1 MIWELLQ
8 FKEVLFRKI
17 KMNLLNTRK
26 RLWQILERGSENDK
40 VSVYTDI
47 FLITLIILNITAVL
61 LETVDSIYSVYKFEF
76 LLFERISTFIF
87 LVEYLLRVW
96 VSIEGIDKK
105 KKSSKFLTRLK
116 YMCTWPAIIDLLA
129 VLSGLIPMIFEID
142 LRILRALRMLRL
154 LKFSRYFKV
163 MNLLLGVLKEERQ
176 SFLAAMFLL
185 TIAMLIAS
193 TGIYIF
199 EKDAQPDKFGSI
211 PEAMWWAVATLTTVG
226 YGDVTPITAM
236 GKIFGA
242 LITIIGIG
250 TVALPSG
257 ILASGFSDQLKRR
270 KNAYENELSL
280 AMQDGIITQKERD
293 KWVSTGCDHFPPYDM
308 GNLEDPLVY
317 DTLHSQ
323 LNLDTINWHRTLD
336 YDQIDY
342 SINFKTVFGL
352 DKKSLSDII
361 SNITG
366 MPVTDHTKKIIHQY
380 QKINKEL
387 YF

>member
-1 MIWELLQ
+1 
-8 FKEVLFRKI
+8 
-17 KMNLLNTRK
+17 MNLKIIRR
-26 RLWQILERGSENDK
+26 RLWQILEQGNENDK
-40 VSVYTDI
+40 ASIYTDI
-47 FLITLIILNITAVL
+47 FLITLIILNIVAVV
-61 LETVDSIYSVYKFEF
+61 LETVDSIYLGYEYSF
-76 LLFERISTFIF
+76 LIFERVSTFIF
-87 LVEYLLRVW
+87 LVEYIIRVW
-96 VSIEGIDKK
+96 VSVEAIKK
-105 KKSSKFLTRLK
+105 KNTLSKFMIRIK
-116 YMCTWPAIIDLLA
+116 YMSTWPAIIDLLA
-129 VLSGLIPMIFEID
+129 VLSGLLPMIFEID

-176 SFLAAMFLL
+176 SFFAAMFLL

-270 KNAYENELSL
+270 KNTYEKELSN
-280 AMQDGIITQKERD
+280 AMQDGIITKKERH
-293 KWVSTGCDHFPPYDM
+293 KLEKIAEDM
-308 GNLEDPLVY
+308 NL
-317 DTLHSQ
+317 S
-323 LNLDTINWHRTLD
+323 I
-336 YDQIDY
+336 DQI
-342 SINFKTVFGL
+342 KL
-352 DKKSLSDII
+352 MEKKLND
-361 SNITG
+361 N
-366 MPVTDHTKKIIHQY
+366 
-380 QKINKEL
+380 
-387 YF
+387 

>member
-1 MIWELLQ
+1 
-8 FKEVLFRKI
+8 
-17 KMNLLNTRK
+17 MNLLNTRK
-26 RLWQILERGSENDK
+26 RLWEILEKGNENDRL
-40 VSVYTDI
+40 SVYTDI

-61 LETVDSIYSVYKFEF
+61 LETVDSIYSVYKFHF
-76 LLFERISTFIF
+76 LVFERVSTCIF

-96 VSIEGIDKK
+96 VSVEEINKEKK
-105 KKSSKFLTRLK
+105 ISKLITRIK

-129 VLSGLIPMIFEID
+129 VLSGLIPMIFEVD

-226 YGDVTPITAM
+226 YGDVTPVTAM

-270 KNAYENELSL
+270 KNTYENELSL
-280 AMQDGIITQKERD
+280 AMQDGKITKKERD
-293 KWVSTGCDHFPPYDM
+293 KLEKIAEDM
-308 GNLEDPLVY
+308 NL
-317 DTLHSQ
+317 S
-323 LNLDTINWHRTLD
+323 I
-336 YDQIDY
+336 DQI
-342 SINFKTVFGL
+342 
-352 DKKSLSDII
+352 
-361 SNITG
+361 
-366 MPVTDHTKKIIHQY
+366 KIME
-380 QKINKEL
+380 KRLKDS
-387 YF
+387 

>member
-1 MIWELLQ
+1 MGLLH
-8 FKEVLFRKI
+8 
-17 KMNLLNTRK
+17 TRK
-26 RLWQILERGSENDK
+26 RLWQILEKGNEKDK
-40 VSVYTDI
+40 ASVYTDI
-47 FLITLIILNITAVL
+47 FLITLIILNIVAVV
-61 LETVDSIYSVYKFEF
+61 LETVDSIYYVYKLYFII
-76 LLFERISTFIF
+76 FERVSTFIF
-87 LVEYLLRVW
+87 LIEYIMRVW
-96 VSIEGIDKK
+96 VSIEQNSSKK
-105 KKSSKFLTRLK
+105 KLSKVIVRLK
-116 YMCTWPAIIDLLA
+116 YMTTWPAIIDLLA
-129 VLSGLIPMIFEID
+129 VLSGLLPMIFEID

-270 KNAYENELSL
+270 KNTYEKELSI
-280 AMQDGIITQKERD
+280 AMQDGIITKKERN
-293 KWVSTGCDHFPPYDM
+293 KLEKIAEDM
-308 GNLEDPLVY
+308 NLSV
-317 DTLHSQ
+317 
-323 LNLDTINWHRTLD
+323 
-336 YDQIDY
+336 DQIKLMEKRLKDV
-342 SINFKTVFGL
+342 K
-352 DKKSLSDII
+352 
-361 SNITG
+361 
-366 MPVTDHTKKIIHQY
+366 
-380 QKINKEL
+380 
-387 YF
+387 

>member
-1 MIWELLQ
+1 M
-8 FKEVLFRKI
+8 EVKKI
-17 KMNLLNTRK
+17 RN
-26 RLWQILERGSENDK
+26 RLWQILERGNENDK
-40 VSVYTDI
+40 ASVYTDI
-47 FLITLIILNITAVL
+47 FLITLIILNIIAVI
-61 LETVDSIYSVYKFEF
+61 LETVDSIYLAYKIHF
-76 LLFERISTFIF
+76 LIFERASTFIF
-87 LVEYLLRVW
+87 LIEYILRVW
-96 VSIEGIDKK
+96 ISIENISNKN
-105 KKSSKFLTRLK
+105 KSSKFLIRLK
-116 YMCTWPAIIDLLA
+116 YMCSWPAIIDLLA
-129 VLSGLIPMIFEID
+129 VLSGLLPMIFEID

-270 KNAYENELSL
+270 KNTYETEFSL
-280 AMQDGIITQKERD
+280 ALQDGIITKKERD
-293 KWVSTGCDHFPPYDM
+293 KLEKIAEDM
-308 GNLEDPLVY
+308 NL
-317 DTLHSQ
+317 S
-323 LNLDTINWHRTLD
+323 I
-336 YDQIDY
+336 DQI
-342 SINFKTVFGL
+342 KL
-352 DKKSLSDII
+352 MEKKLKD
-361 SNITG
+361 
-366 MPVTDHTKKIIHQY
+366 
-380 QKINKEL
+380 E
-387 YF
+387 

>member
-1 MIWELLQ
+1 MGLLH
-8 FKEVLFRKI
+8 
-17 KMNLLNTRK
+17 TRK
-26 RLWQILERGSENDK
+26 RLWQILEKGNEKDK
-40 VSVYTDI
+40 ASVYTDI
-47 FLITLIILNITAVL
+47 FLITLIILNIVAVV
-61 LETVDSIYSVYKFEF
+61 LETVDSIYNVYKLYFII
-76 LLFERISTFIF
+76 FERVSTFIF
-87 LVEYLLRVW
+87 LIEYIMRVW
-96 VSIEGIDKK
+96 VSIEQNSSKK
-105 KKSSKFLTRLK
+105 KLSKVIVRLK
-116 YMCTWPAIIDLLA
+116 YMTTWPAIIDLLA
-129 VLSGLIPMIFEID
+129 VLSGLLPMIFEID

-270 KNAYENELSL
+270 KNTYEKELSI
-280 AMQDGIITQKERD
+280 AMQDGIITKKERD
-293 KWVSTGCDHFPPYDM
+293 KLEKIAEDM
-308 GNLEDPLVY
+308 NLSV
-317 DTLHSQ
+317 
-323 LNLDTINWHRTLD
+323 
-336 YDQIDY
+336 DQIKLMEKRLKDV
-342 SINFKTVFGL
+342 K
-352 DKKSLSDII
+352 
-361 SNITG
+361 
-366 MPVTDHTKKIIHQY
+366 
-380 QKINKEL
+380 
-387 YF
+387 

>member
-1 MIWELLQ
+1 MSLKFI
-8 FKEVLFRKI
+8 
-17 KMNLLNTRK
+17 RK
-26 RLWQILERGSENDK
+26 RLWQILEKGNETDRA
-40 VSVYTDI
+40 SVYTDI
-47 FLITLIILNITAVL
+47 FLITLIILNIIAVI
-61 LETVDSIYSVYKFEF
+61 LETVDSIYSAYSFYF
-76 LLFERISTFIF
+76 IIFERSSTFIF
-87 LVEYLLRVW
+87 LVEYILRVW
-96 VSIEGIDKK
+96 VSIEDINKK
-105 KKSSKFLTRLK
+105 NKISNFIIRVK
-116 YMCTWPAIIDLLA
+116 YIGSWPAIIDLLA
-129 VLSGLIPMIFEID
+129 VLSGLLPMIFEID

-270 KNAYENELSL
+270 KNTYEKELSI
-280 AMQDGIITQKERD
+280 AMQDGIITKKERV
-293 KWVSTGCDHFPPYDM
+293 KLEKIAGDM
-308 GNLEDPLVY
+308 NLSV
-317 DTLHSQ
+317 
-323 LNLDTINWHRTLD
+323 
-336 YDQIDY
+336 DQI
-342 SINFKTVFGL
+342 
-352 DKKSLSDII
+352 
-361 SNITG
+361 
-366 MPVTDHTKKIIHQY
+366 KIME
-380 QKINKEL
+380 KRLKDD
-387 YF
+387 

>member
-1 MIWELLQ
+1 MKLI
-8 FKEVLFRKI
+8 KI
-17 KMNLLNTRK
+17 RN
-26 RLWQILERGSENDK
+26 RLWQILEKGNENDK
-40 VSVYTDI
+40 ASVYTDI
-47 FLITLIILNITAVL
+47 FLITLIILNIVAVI
-61 LETVDSIYSVYKFEF
+61 LETVDSIYTVYKFYF
-76 LLFERISTFIF
+76 LIFERVSTFIF
-87 LVEYLLRVW
+87 LIEYILRVW
-96 VSIEGIDKK
+96 VSIEDISSKN
-105 KKSSKFLTRLK
+105 KSSKLFIRLK
-116 YMCTWPAIIDLLA
+116 YMSSWPAIIDLLA
-129 VLSGLIPMIFEID
+129 VLSGLLPMIFEID

-270 KNAYENELSL
+270 KNTYETELSL
-280 AMQDGIITQKERD
+280 ALQDGIITKKERD
-293 KWVSTGCDHFPPYDM
+293 KLERIAEDM
-308 GNLEDPLVY
+308 NL
-317 DTLHSQ
+317 S
-323 LNLDTINWHRTLD
+323 I
-336 YDQIDY
+336 DQI
-342 SINFKTVFGL
+342 KL
-352 DKKSLSDII
+352 MEKKLKD
-361 SNITG
+361 
-366 MPVTDHTKKIIHQY
+366 D
-380 QKINKEL
+380 
-387 YF
+387 

>member
-1 MIWELLQ
+1 MSLKLI
-8 FKEVLFRKI
+8 
-17 KMNLLNTRK
+17 RK
-26 RLWQILERGSENDK
+26 RLWQILEKGNEKDR

-47 FLITLIILNITAVL
+47 FLITLIILNIIAVI
-61 LETVDSIYSVYKFEF
+61 LETVDSIYSAYSFYF
-76 LLFERISTFIF
+76 IIFERSSTFIF
-87 LVEYLLRVW
+87 LVEYILRVW
-96 VSIEGIDKK
+96 VSIEDINKK
-105 KKSSKFLTRLK
+105 NKISNFIIRVK
-116 YMCTWPAIIDLLA
+116 YIGSWPAIIDLLA
-129 VLSGLIPMIFEID
+129 VLSGLLPMIFEID

-270 KNAYENELSL
+270 KNTYEKELSI
-280 AMQDGIITQKERD
+280 AMQDGIITKKERA
-293 KWVSTGCDHFPPYDM
+293 KLEKIAGDM
-308 GNLEDPLVY
+308 NLSV
-317 DTLHSQ
+317 
-323 LNLDTINWHRTLD
+323 
-336 YDQIDY
+336 DQI
-342 SINFKTVFGL
+342 
-352 DKKSLSDII
+352 
-361 SNITG
+361 
-366 MPVTDHTKKIIHQY
+366 KIME
-380 QKINKEL
+380 KRLKED
-387 YF
+387 

>member
-1 MIWELLQ
+1 MSLKFI
-8 FKEVLFRKI
+8 
-17 KMNLLNTRK
+17 RK
-26 RLWQILERGSENDK
+26 RLWQILEKGNETDRA
-40 VSVYTDI
+40 SVYTDI
-47 FLITLIILNITAVL
+47 FLITLIILNIIAVI
-61 LETVDSIYSVYKFEF
+61 LETVDSIYSAYSFYF
-76 LLFERISTFIF
+76 IIFERFSTFIF
-87 LVEYLLRVW
+87 LVEYILRVW
-96 VSIEGIDKK
+96 VSIEDINKK
-105 KKSSKFLTRLK
+105 NKISNFLIRVK
-116 YMCTWPAIIDLLA
+116 YIGSWPAIIDLLA
-129 VLSGLIPMIFEID
+129 VLSGLLPMIFEID

-270 KNAYENELSL
+270 KNTYEKELSI
-280 AMQDGIITQKERD
+280 AMQDGIITKKERV
-293 KWVSTGCDHFPPYDM
+293 KLEKIAGDM
-308 GNLEDPLVY
+308 NLSV
-317 DTLHSQ
+317 
-323 LNLDTINWHRTLD
+323 
-336 YDQIDY
+336 DQI
-342 SINFKTVFGL
+342 
-352 DKKSLSDII
+352 
-361 SNITG
+361 
-366 MPVTDHTKKIIHQY
+366 KIME
-380 QKINKEL
+380 KRLKDD
-387 YF
+387 